1 MKCLT
6 RKSASRLIL
15 SGIFQFWYMY
25 FAKCSAAHHLLNQCA
40 ETDVRANRRFLKFA
54 VNARFRLRTERTW
67 NWNGLFAYFRHNSR
81 LSHICK
87 SPDGLQSIT
96 NHPDFYSRHSFSQP
110 HDKKYFIFLELSDD
124 DAFWSKSVRQTRQ
137 SMQLKQSALFF
148 QDTWQRTR
156 KPRMPKPDNQTTDK
170 TAS

>member
-1 MKCLT
+1 MKCLIKE
-6 RKSASRLIL
+6 RARHQIL
-15 SGIFQFWYMY
+15 SGVFQFRYMS

-87 SPDGLQSIT
+87 SPDDLYLIA
-96 NHPDFYSRHSFSQP
+96 NHPDFYLRHSFSQP
-110 HDKKYFIFLELSDD
+110 HDKKYFIFLEPSDD

-137 SMQLKQSALFF
+137 SMHPKQAALFF
-148 QDTWQRTR
+148 QDT
-156 KPRMPKPDNQTTDK
+156 
-170 TAS
+170 